1 MSSTTDRAEMGAEI
15 MAGLY
20 SNPPKIFLLNG
31 PPRSGKDT
39 GSEWL
44 SKHFGGRVLK
54 FANPIK
60 RTVTAL
66 FHNGDRKA
74 FMAMDTAELK
84 DTPQDIYFGKSC
96 RAVQIGVSENF
107 LKPFFNDTG
116 VFGRLLVN
124 EIDAYRD
131 RLFTGPFF
139 ISDSGFRTE
148 AEVLIEKYGA
158 ENIFL
163 LRLHRENHT
172 FKGDSRGYITLKDLN
187 VREFDITNTNDNL
200 PAFYENLRYVVDH
213 CLNPVKL

>member
-1 MSSTTDRAEMGAEI
+1 MSSTIDRPYEGAETVTEPAAI
-15 MAGLY
+15 
-20 SNPPKIFLLNG
+20 PPKIFLLNG

-44 SKHFGGRVLK
+44 AKHFGGRILT

-66 FHNGDRKA
+66 FHNNDRKA
-74 FMAMDTAELK
+74 FAAFDTADLK
-84 DTPQDIYFGKSC
+84 DTPQSLYFGKTC
-96 RAVQIGVSENF
+96 REVQIGVSENF

-116 VFGRLLVN
+116 VFGKLLVG
-124 EIDAYRD
+124 EIEHYRD
-131 RLFTGPFF
+131 RLFEGPFF
-139 ISDSGFRTE
+139 ISDSGFRPE

-158 ENIFL
+158 ENVFL
-163 LRLHRENHT
+163 FRLHREGYT
-172 FKGDSRGYITLKDLN
+172 FKGDSRGYITLKDMG

-200 PAFYENLRYVVDH
+200 PAFYESLRYVVDH